1 MLPMLLPMLTN
12 VVGGLCADAATN
24 LAKDHVMDMVGK
36 CVPPEAMGM
45 IDQMVSSDP
54 SNPCSS
60 MGELIDCMCDPDNH
74 DVPAMPPMPSMA
86 DMPQMCNDM
95 MSGALQDDGMQWANS
110 MMEMSGSMMNA
121 ADAAMDTMS
130 GMGEPME
137 ITCKLPMDPS
147 TMDIKIERI

>member
-45 IDQMVSSDP
+45 IDQMVKSDP

-60 MGELIDCMCDPDNH
+60 MGELIDCMCDPDN
-74 DVPAMPPMPSMA
+74 DAVPAMPPMPSMA

-95 MSGALQDDGMQWANS
+95 MSGALQDDGMQLANS

-137 ITCKLPMDPS
+137 ITCKLTMDPS